1 MLDWT
6 SRPCTSPSCFRSSH
20 YAFPSP
26 AKVVIHGSGCAT
38 CQRGQRCSFRVWEQL
53 LGKAVKESWWRR
65 DLALTLRGAALAH
78 GDIRCLDPLHCTEF
92 RVSYHVC
99 VGLQQL
105 LGDAA
110 RGSSTGA
117 RPPPSEWIGVLHERG
132 LPAQP
137 ASGETSGSK
146 WQGDDEWCKGMVC
159 LCSLALPP
167 PSTCAEGR
175 FSMLVPSLSHLPPG
189 TGGSKAVTRTHQ
201 PILPTLWCLLLSL
214 CPAADRW
221 KDTGNRMQAKELKP
235 LVGILILFLCLA
247 APALRWKDTGN
258 RMRAKEPGG
267 WWTGYVLLV
276 NAHRWLNQSVTNR
289 FHWWHHLTLI
299 APDNMSRASKGLVLF
314 FVGAGL
320 NDHGR
325 GDWSYHIP
333 KDSDVFI
340 RVAAP

>member
-110 RGSSTGA
+110 RGVRQSQIF
-117 RPPPSEWIGVLHERG
+117 PSPCAPQPHA
-132 LPAQP
+132 PAQP
-137 ASGETSGSK
+137 R
-146 WQGDDEWCKGMVC
+146 
-159 LCSLALPP
+159 LLANHNHA
-167 PSTCAEGR
+167 T
-175 FSMLVPSLSHLPPG
+175 
-189 TGGSKAVTRTHQ
+189 
-201 PILPTLWCLLLSL
+201 W
-214 CPAADRW
+214 
-221 KDTGNRMQAKELKP
+221 
-235 LVGILILFLCLA
+235 
-247 APALRWKDTGN
+247 
-258 RMRAKEPGG
+258 
-267 WWTGYVLLV
+267 
-276 NAHRWLNQSVTNR
+276 
-289 FHWWHHLTLI
+289 
-299 APDNMSRASKGLVLF
+299 
-314 FVGAGL
+314 
-320 NDHGR
+320 
-325 GDWSYHIP
+325 
-333 KDSDVFI
+333 
-340 RVAAP
+340 